1 MHPKGTALCEL
12 HENDKCMVP
21 NNMTETCDVN
31 LKDYVMCSGRR
42 SLEEHDKQAISTR
55 QRGEEKEGECKIV
68 KARCAIPV
76 NMNTRSY
83 DSE

>member
-1 MHPKGTALCEL
+1 MIEIC
-12 HENDKCMVP
+12 V
-21 NNMTETCDVN
+21 VN
-31 LKDYVMCSGRR
+31 SKDYVMCQGRE
-42 SLEEHDKQAISTR
+42 SLEGHDEQAISTR

-68 KARCAIPV
+68 KARCVMPV